1 MLFKQKFLFKNKIKL
16 YFDRLNRHTKI
27 FIATLIDSLLFLFSV
42 WLSLSLFS
50 GEVQKINYLFLYI
63 SSILFLIATPV
74 FWISRL
80 YQYIFRYFSLE
91 GLYGLFKAVF
101 IYSIITLIIMFL
113 LDKKLFSINFLIMH
127 SLLFI
132 IMGSSLRM
140 FFNYFYSNYKSIAN
154 AKIVMIYGAGIAGR
168 QIAAALKFNNQ
179 FLVKGFFDDDT
190 ELQGLSIAGWKI
202 YNPKSIA
209 KIVVDK
215 RVTDII
221 IAIPSLTNLDRQ
233 IILKSLEKINVNVK
247 TLPNLNKILS
257 GEMSVTDLLELN
269 ITDLLSRDL
278 IEPIDKLL
286 KMAVA
291 SKVIVITGAGGSI
304 GSEVCRQLLNYNPKK
319 LILLDIS
326 EASLYKIDHELKFLL
341 ENIKKKKNIEIIS
354 IIGSV
359 CDYDRINDVFNSFKP
374 DTIYHAAAYKHVTLV
389 ESNCSEGVNNNIFGT
404 INIANVAKEH
414 NVKNFIFVS
423 TDKAVRPTNIM
434 GATKRVSE
442 MYLQAINNKLKNI
455 EKYNTKFSIVR
466 FGNVLGSSGSVIPL
480 FKKQIE
486 LGGPITIT
494 HKDVERYFMTIPEAA
509 QLVIQSSDF
518 AKGGEVF
525 VLGMGNRV
533 KIYDLAIKMINLLG
547 LKVRDKDNPNGDI
560 SIEYIGLRP
569 GEKMYE
575 ELLIDNNSE
584 PTIHPKIIKGN
595 EEFINFD
602 MLEKEIKI
610 LKNYVIDNNI
620 IKVISH
626 LEHIVLGYNAS
637 KNIVDISFV
646 ARKNK

>member
-1 MLFKQKFLFKNKIKL
+1 M
-16 YFDRLNRHTKI
+16 DELNRDIKI
-27 FIATLIDSLLFLFSV
+27 LIAILIDSLFFLFSI

-50 GEVQKINYLFLYI
+50 SELQKINYLFLNI
-63 SSILFLIATPV
+63 SSILFLIAIPV
-74 FWISRL
+74 FWMSRL
-80 YQYIFRYFSLE
+80 YQHIFRYFSLD
-91 GLYGLFKAVF
+91 GLYVLFKAVF
-101 IYSIITLIIMFL
+101 IYSIITLIIIFL

-132 IMGSSLRM
+132 VMGSSLRM
-140 FFNYFYSNYKSIAN
+140 FFNYFYSNYQSIAN
-154 AKIVMIYGAGIAGR
+154 VKTVMIYGAGMAGR
-168 QIAAALKFNNQ
+168 QIAAALKFNNM
-179 FLVKGFFDDDT
+179 FLIKGFFDDDS

-202 YNPKSIA
+202 YDPKTIA

-215 RVTDII
+215 RITDII

-233 IILKSLEKINVNVK
+233 IILKSLEKMDVNVK
-247 TLPNLNKILS
+247 TLPSLNKIIS
-257 GEMSVTDLLELN
+257 GEMSITEVLEVN

-278 IEPIDKLL
+278 IDPIDNLL

-304 GSEVCRQLLNYNPKK
+304 GSEVCRQLLNYNPRK
-319 LILLDIS
+319 LILVDIS
-326 EASLYKIDHELKFLL
+326 EASLYKIDYELKYLL
-341 ENIKKKKNIEIIS
+341 ENKKNIEIIS

-359 CDYDRINDVFNSFKP
+359 CDYDRMNDVFNSFKP

-389 ESNCSEGVNNNIFGT
+389 ENNCIEGVNNNIFGT

-414 NVKNFIFVS
+414 NVRNFIFVS

-434 GATKRVSE
+434 GATKRVCE

-455 EKYNTKFSIVR
+455 ERYNTKFSIVR

-486 LGGPITIT
+486 LGGPITLT

-509 QLVIQSSDF
+509 QLVLQSSNL

-547 LKVRDKDNPNGDI
+547 LKVKDKDNPNGDI
-560 SIEYIGLRP
+560 GIEYIGLRP

-575 ELLIDNNSE
+575 ELLINNNSE
-584 PTIHPKIIKGN
+584 STIHPKIIKGN

-602 MLEKEIKI
+602 ILEKEIKI
-610 LKNYVIDNNI
+610 LKKYVIDNNI

-626 LEHIVLGYNAS
+626 LEHIVLGYSAS

-646 ARKNK
+646 ARKKKLCLM

>member
-1 MLFKQKFLFKNKIKL
+1 LLFKLIFLFKNKIKL
-16 YFDRLNRHTKI
+16 YLDELNRHTKI
-27 FIATLIDSLLFLFSV
+27 LIAILIDSLFFLFSI

-50 GEVQKINYLFLYI
+50 TEPQKINYLFLYI
-63 SSILFLIATPV
+63 SSILFLIAIPV
-74 FWISRL
+74 FWTSRL
-80 YQYIFRYFSLE
+80 YKYIFKYFTLD
-91 GLYGLFKAVF
+91 GLYELFKAVF
-101 IYSIITLIIMFL
+101 IYSIIILIIILL
-113 LDKKLFSINFLIMH
+113 LDKKLFSINFFIMH

-132 IMGSSLRM
+132 IMASSVRIL
-140 FFNYFYSNYKSIAN
+140 FNYFYSNYTSIAN
-154 AKIVMIYGAGIAGR
+154 VRAVMVYGAGMAGR
-168 QIAAALKFNNQ
+168 QIAAALQFNNL
-179 FLVKGFFDDDT
+179 FLVKGFFDDDSK
-190 ELQGLSIAGWKI
+190 LQGLRIAGWKI
-202 YNPKSIA
+202 YNPKRIV
-209 KIVVDK
+209 KIVIDK
-215 RVTDII
+215 GITDII
-221 IAIPSLTNLDRQ
+221 IAIPSLSNLERQ
-233 IILKSLEKINVNVK
+233 KILKSLEKIDVNVK
-247 TLPNLNKILS
+247 TLPSLNKIIS
-257 GEMSVTDLLELN
+257 GEMSITDLLEIN
-269 ITDLLSRDL
+269 ITDLLSRDM
-278 IEPIDKLL
+278 IDPIDNLL

-304 GSEVCRQLLNYNPKK
+304 GSEVCRQLLNYNPRK

-326 EASLYKIDHELKFLL
+326 ESSLYKIDYELKHLL
-341 ENIKKKKNIEIIS
+341 ENKKNIEIIS

-359 CDYDRINDVFNSFKP
+359 CDYDRMSDVFNSFKP

-389 ESNCSEGVNNNIFGT
+389 ENNCIEGVNNNIFGT

-414 NVKNFIFVS
+414 NVRNFIFVS

-434 GATKRVSE
+434 GATKRVCE
-442 MYLQAINNKLKNI
+442 MYLQAINNKLKNV
-455 EKYNTKFSIVR
+455 ERYNTKFSIVR

-486 LGGPITIT
+486 LGGPITLT

-509 QLVIQSSDF
+509 QLVIQSSNL

-547 LKVRDKDNPNGDI
+547 LKVKDKDNPNGDI
-560 SIEYIGLRP
+560 GIEYIGLRP

-575 ELLIDNNSE
+575 ELLINNNSE

-595 EEFINFD
+595 EEFISFD

-610 LKNYVIDNNI
+610 LKKYVIDNNI

-626 LEHIVLGYNAS
+626 LEHIVLGYSAS

>member
-1 MLFKQKFLFKNKIKL
+1 MIKI
-16 YFDRLNRHTKI
+16 
-27 FIATLIDSLLFLFSV
+27 LIDTFCFLFSV

-50 GEVQKINYLFLYI
+50 SELQKMNYLFLHI
-63 SSILFLIATPV
+63 SSILFLIAIPV
-74 FWISRL
+74 FWTSRL
-80 YQYIFRYFSLE
+80 YKHIFRYLSLN
-91 GLYGLFKAVF
+91 GLYELFKAVF
-101 IYSIITLIIMFL
+101 IYSIIILIIILL
-113 LDKKLFSINFLIMH
+113 LDKKLFSINFFIMH

-132 IMGSSLRM
+132 IMASSVRIL
-140 FFNYFYSNYKSIAN
+140 FNYFYSNYTSIAN
-154 AKIVMIYGAGIAGR
+154 VRTVMVYGAGMAGR
-168 QIAAALKFNNQ
+168 QIAAALQFNNL
-179 FLVKGFFDDDT
+179 FLVKGFFDDDSK
-190 ELQGLSIAGWKI
+190 LQGLRIAGWKI
-202 YNPKSIA
+202 YNPKRIV
-209 KIVVDK
+209 KIVIDK
-215 RVTDII
+215 GITDII
-221 IAIPSLTNLDRQ
+221 IAIPSLSNLERQ
-233 IILKSLEKINVNVK
+233 KILKSLEKIDVNVK
-247 TLPNLNKILS
+247 TLPSLNKIIS
-257 GEMSVTDLLELN
+257 GEMSVTEVLEVN

-278 IEPIDKLL
+278 IDPIDNLL
-286 KMAVA
+286 KRAVA

-304 GSEVCRQLLNYNPKK
+304 GSEVCRQLLNYNPRK
-319 LILLDIS
+319 LILVDIS
-326 EASLYKIDHELKFLL
+326 EASLYKIDYELKCLL
-341 ENIKKKKNIEIIS
+341 ENKKNIEIIS

-359 CDYDRINDVFNSFKP
+359 CDYDRMSDVFNSFKP

-389 ESNCSEGVNNNIFGT
+389 ENNCIEGVNNNIFGT

-414 NVKNFIFVS
+414 NVRNFIFVS

-434 GATKRVSE
+434 GATKRVCE
-442 MYLQAINNKLKNI
+442 MYLQAINNKLKNV
-455 EKYNTKFSIVR
+455 ERYNTKFSIVR

-486 LGGPITIT
+486 LGGPITLT

-509 QLVIQSSDF
+509 QLVIQSSNL

-547 LKVRDKDNPNGDI
+547 LKVKDKDNPNGDI
-560 SIEYIGLRP
+560 GIEYIGLRP

-575 ELLIDNNSE
+575 ELLINNNSE

-602 MLEKEIKI
+602 ILEKEIKI
-610 LKNYVIDNNI
+610 LKKYVIDNNI

-626 LEHIVLGYNAS
+626 LEHIVLGYSAS

>member
-1 MLFKQKFLFKNKIKL
+1 MLFRQKNLFENKIKL
-16 YFDRLNRHTKI
+16 FFYQLNRHTKI
-27 FIATLIDSLLFLFSV
+27 MITILIDSFCFLFSV

-50 GEVQKINYLFLYI
+50 SELQKINYLFLYI
-63 SSILFLIATPV
+63 SSILFLIAIPV
-74 FWISRL
+74 FWTSRL
-80 YQYIFRYFSLE
+80 YKHIIRYFSLN
-91 GLYGLFKAVF
+91 GLYELFKAVF
-101 IYSIITLIIMFL
+101 IYSIIILIIILL
-113 LDKKLFSINFLIMH
+113 LDKKLFSINFFIMH

-132 IMGSSLRM
+132 IMASSVRIL
-140 FFNYFYSNYKSIAN
+140 FNYFYSNYTSIAN
-154 AKIVMIYGAGIAGR
+154 LRTVMVYGAGMAGR
-168 QIAAALKFNNQ
+168 QIAAALQFNNL
-179 FLVKGFFDDDT
+179 FLVKGFFDDDSK
-190 ELQGLSIAGWKI
+190 LQGLRIAGLKI
-202 YNPKSIA
+202 YNPKRIE
-209 KIVVDK
+209 KIIIDK
-215 RVTDII
+215 GITDII
-221 IAIPSLTNLDRQ
+221 IAIPSLSNFERQ
-233 IILKSLEKINVNVK
+233 KILKSLEKIDVNVK
-247 TLPNLNKILS
+247 TLPSLNKIIS
-257 GEMSVTDLLELN
+257 GEMSVTEVLEVN

-278 IEPIDKLL
+278 IDPIDNLL

-304 GSEVCRQLLNYNPKK
+304 GSEVCRQLLNHNPKK
-319 LILLDIS
+319 LILVDIS
-326 EASLYKIDHELKFLL
+326 EASLYKIDHELKFL
-341 ENIKKKKNIEIIS
+341 IKNKKNIQIIS

-359 CDYDRINDVFNSFKP
+359 CHYNRMNDIFNSFKP

-389 ESNCSEGVNNNIFGT
+389 ENNCIEGVNNNIFGT

-414 NVKNFIFVS
+414 NVRNFIFVS

-434 GATKRVSE
+434 GATKRVCE
-442 MYLQAINNKLKNI
+442 MYLQAINNKLKNV
-455 EKYNTKFSIVR
+455 ERYNTKFSIVR

-486 LGGPITIT
+486 LGGPITLT

-509 QLVIQSSDF
+509 QLVIQSSNL

-547 LKVRDKDNPNGDI
+547 LKVKDKDNPNGDI
-560 SIEYIGLRP
+560 GIEYIGLRP

-575 ELLIDNNSE
+575 ELLINNNSE

-602 MLEKEIKI
+602 ILEKEIKI
-610 LKNYVIDNNI
+610 LKKYVIDNDI

-626 LEHIVLGYNAS
+626 LEHIVLGYSAS

>member
-1 MLFKQKFLFKNKIKL
+1 MLFKQKNLFENKIKL
-16 YFDRLNRHTKI
+16 YFNQLNRHTKI
-27 FIATLIDSLLFLFSV
+27 VIAILIDSFCFLFSV
-42 WLSLSLFS
+42 WISLSLFS
-50 GEVQKINYLFLYI
+50 SELQKINYLFLHI
-63 SSILFLIATPV
+63 SSILFLIAIPV
-74 FWISRL
+74 FWTSRL
-80 YQYIFRYFSLE
+80 YKHIFRYLSLN
-91 GLYGLFKAVF
+91 GLYELFKAVF
-101 IYSIITLIIMFL
+101 IYSIIILIIILF
-113 LDKKLFSINFLIMH
+113 LDKKLFSINFFIMH

-132 IMGSSLRM
+132 IMASSVRIL
-140 FFNYFYSNYKSIAN
+140 FNYFHSNYTSIAN
-154 AKIVMIYGAGIAGR
+154 VRTVMVYGAGMAGR
-168 QIAAALKFNNQ
+168 QIAAALQFNNL
-179 FLVKGFFDDDT
+179 FLVKGFFDDDSK
-190 ELQGLSIAGWKI
+190 LQGLRIAGLKI
-202 YNPKSIA
+202 YNPKRIE
-209 KIVVDK
+209 KIIIDK
-215 RVTDII
+215 GITDII
-221 IAIPSLTNLDRQ
+221 IAIPSLSNLERQ
-233 IILKSLEKINVNVK
+233 KILKSLEKFDVNVK
-247 TLPNLNKILS
+247 TLPSLNKIIS
-257 GEMSVTDLLELN
+257 GEMSITDLLEIN
-269 ITDLLSRDL
+269 ITDLLSRDM
-278 IEPIDKLL
+278 IDPIDNLL

-304 GSEVCRQLLNYNPKK
+304 GSEVCRQLLNYNPRK

-326 EASLYKIDHELKFLL
+326 ESSLYKIDYELKHLL
-341 ENIKKKKNIEIIS
+341 ENKKNIEIIS

-359 CDYDRINDVFNSFKP
+359 CDYDRMSDVFNSFKP

-389 ESNCSEGVNNNIFGT
+389 ENNCIEGVNNNIFGT

-414 NVKNFIFVS
+414 NVRNFIFVS

-434 GATKRVSE
+434 GATKRVCE
-442 MYLQAINNKLKNI
+442 MYLQAINNKLKNV
-455 EKYNTKFSIVR
+455 ERYNTKFSIVR

-486 LGGPITIT
+486 LGGPITLT

-509 QLVIQSSDF
+509 QLVIQSSNL

-547 LKVRDKDNPNGDI
+547 LKVKDKDNPNGDI
-560 SIEYIGLRP
+560 GIEYIGLRP

-575 ELLIDNNSE
+575 ELLINNNSQ

-595 EEFINFD
+595 EEFISFD
-602 MLEKEIKI
+602 ILEKEIKI
-610 LKNYVIDNNI
+610 LKKYVIDNNI

-626 LEHIVLGYNAS
+626 LEHIVLGYSAS

>member
-1 MLFKQKFLFKNKIKL
+1 MLFKQKNLFENKIKL
-16 YFDRLNRHTKI
+16 YFNQLNRHTKI
-27 FIATLIDSLLFLFSV
+27 VIAILIDSFCFLFSI

-50 GEVQKINYLFLYI
+50 SELQKINYLFLHI
-63 SSILFLIATPV
+63 SSILFLIASPV
-74 FWISRL
+74 FWTSRL
-80 YQYIFRYFSLE
+80 YKHIIRYLSLN
-91 GLYGLFKAVF
+91 GLYELFKAVF
-101 IYSIITLIIMFL
+101 IYSIIILIIILL
-113 LDKKLFSINFLIMH
+113 LDKKLFSINFFIMH

-132 IMGSSLRM
+132 IMASSVRIL
-140 FFNYFYSNYKSIAN
+140 FNYFYSNYTSIAN
-154 AKIVMIYGAGIAGR
+154 VRTVMVYGAGMAGR
-168 QIAAALKFNNQ
+168 QIAAALQFNDL
-179 FLVKGFFDDDT
+179 FLVKGFFDDDSK
-190 ELQGLSIAGWKI
+190 LQGLRIAGLKI
-202 YNPKSIA
+202 YNPKRIE
-209 KIVVDK
+209 KIIIDK
-215 RVTDII
+215 GITDII
-221 IAIPSLTNLDRQ
+221 IAIPSLSNLERQ
-233 IILKSLEKINVNVK
+233 KILKSLEKIDVNVK
-247 TLPNLNKILS
+247 TLPSLNKIIS
-257 GEMSVTDLLELN
+257 GEMSVTEVLEVN

-278 IEPIDKLL
+278 IHPIDNLL
-286 KMAVA
+286 KRAVA

-304 GSEVCRQLLNYNPKK
+304 GSEVCRQLLNHNPKK
-319 LILLDIS
+319 LILVDIS
-326 EASLYKIDHELKFLL
+326 EASLYKIDHELKFL
-341 ENIKKKKNIEIIS
+341 IKNKKNIQIIS

-359 CDYDRINDVFNSFKP
+359 CHYNRMNDIFNSFKP

-389 ESNCSEGVNNNIFGT
+389 ENNCIEGVNNNIFGT

-414 NVKNFIFVS
+414 NVRNFIFVS

-434 GATKRVSE
+434 GATKRVCE
-442 MYLQAINNKLKNI
+442 MYLQAINNKLKNV
-455 EKYNTKFSIVR
+455 ERYNTKFSIVR

-486 LGGPITIT
+486 LGGPITLT

-509 QLVIQSSDF
+509 QLVIQSSNL

-547 LKVRDKDNPNGDI
+547 LKVKDKDNPNGDI
-560 SIEYIGLRP
+560 GIEYIGLRP

-575 ELLIDNNSE
+575 ELLINNNSE

-602 MLEKEIKI
+602 ILEKEIKI
-610 LKNYVIDNNI
+610 LKKYVIDNDI

-626 LEHIVLGYNAS
+626 LEHIVLGYSAS